1 MAKRKTTP
9 KGLQHFSFHA
19 AGSKGAELLDHLRN
33 SFTRMVAPA
42 GAQEDPLA
50 ALDPESA
57 ARIHLD
63 RLLASDQVKGLS
75 VSDVEGR
82 TVEFKPIGTQAV
94 PFTGTTIVKFRQF
107 VDIVPVFGSFIAIE
121 LDPGNK
127 NQLVAVDSAITQL
140 KDLPSAIAKTSPAEA
155 VTLVLTEGEVKR
167 GSPVERPRLFYY
179 FDDKRGNWLLA
190 YIVEDAPAPK
200 EQRTGTKRRKSASP
214 LIRRADYVINAQSGK
229 LIQAVPRNF
238 GAAASGEFQD
248 ELGNSRTIRYDQA
261 SSPKRARLADDLKKV
276 ATFDCKFKDVDAD
289 PSPLPGSVVTDGHAP
304 PVWSSGAVSA
314 HANAVVVADFLRQ
327 ILQRDSFDDRGA
339 ELISSI
345 NCVSSEEPIAGDPT
359 GWMNAFWNGNQMAYG
374 QVAIQSGG
382 HRSLAAAQDI
392 VGHEIFHAVTE
403 RTSDLVYQSQSGA
416 LNESYSDIFGVLIN
430 NWAAGKWTDA
440 KRATNWEWLIGG
452 NLTPE
457 GTPFRSMS
465 DPSDDPRLA
474 PGDRQPKFFK
484 DFRVLPVNRR
494 NDMGGVHIN
503 SGIPNYCAYLI
514 LTSVDAAGRQ
524 HFTADECAQL
534 FYITVTARLN
544 RTANFAANRA
554 SLINSAQ
561 SLFRNDA
568 DGGTARVGAVTK
580 ACDTVGI

>member
-1 MAKRKTTP
+1 MAKKITP

-19 AGSKGAELLDHLRN
+19 ADSKDAEVLQHLRN
-33 SFTRMVAPA
+33 SFTRMVTPA

-63 RLLASDQVKGLS
+63 RLLASNQVKGLS
-75 VSDVEGR
+75 VSDVKGR
-82 TVEFKPIGTQAV
+82 TVEFKPIGTQAI

-107 VDIVPVFGSFIAIE
+107 VDTVPVFGSFIAIE
-121 LDPGNK
+121 LDTGNK

-140 KDLPSAIAKTSPAEA
+140 KDLPSAIAKASPAEA
-155 VTLVLTEGEVKR
+155 VNSIRAVSKLER
-167 GSPVERPRLFYY
+167 GDATQRPRLFYY
-179 FDDKRGNWLLA
+179 FDEKRGNWVLA
-190 YIVEDAPAPK
+190 YIVEDAPAVK
-200 EQRTGTKRRKSASP
+200 EQPTEGKRQKSAP
-214 LIRRADYVINAQSGK
+214 PQIRRADYIINAQSGK
-229 LIQAVPRNF
+229 VIQAVPRNF
-238 GAAASGEFQD
+238 GVATSGEFPD
-248 ELGNSRTIRYDQA
+248 ELGNTRSLRYDQA
-261 SSPKRARLADDLKKV
+261 NSPKRAKLTDDLKKV
-276 ATFDCKFKDVDAD
+276 TTYDCKFKDVDAN
-289 PSPLPGSVVTDGHAP
+289 PSPLPGSVVTDSHLP
-304 PVWSSGAVSA
+304 PAWSRGAVSA
-314 HANAVVVADFLRQ
+314 HANAGVVVDFLRQ

-345 NCVSSEEPIAGDPT
+345 NSVSSEESVEGDPK

-374 QVAIQSGG
+374 QVAIQGG
-382 HRSLAAAQDI
+382 EHRSLAAAQDI

-430 NWAAGKWTDA
+430 NWAAGKWADA

-465 DPSDDPRLA
+465 DPSDDPRVA
-474 PGDRQPKFFK
+474 PDARQPKLFK
-484 DFRVLPVNRR
+484 DFRVRPLNRR
-494 NDMGGVHIN
+494 GDFGGVHLN

-514 LTSVDAAGRQ
+514 LTSVDAAGKQ
-524 HFTADECAQL
+524 LLTADECAQL

-544 RTANFAANRA
+544 RTANFAVNRT
-554 SLINSAQ
+554 SLISSAQ
-561 SLFRNDA
+561 SLFRNDS
-568 DGGTARVGAVTK
+568 DGGRERVGAVTK